1 MLFPSYSPLQAG
13 QERFRTLS
21 TSYYRGAHGV
31 LLVYDVS
38 SRTSFA
44 SMEKWFDE
52 AEINTTPG
60 VALYLVGAKID
71 KPRAVSAEEGRK
83 LADAHGAMF
92 CEVSAKT
99 SENVRKPFVEI
110 VDDVVAKGL
119 VGDGRGGR
127 GTVRVGG
134 ERDVAASSGCSC

>member
-1 MLFPSYSPLQAG
+1 M
-13 QERFRTLS
+13 
-21 TSYYRGAHGV
+21 

-52 AEINTTPG
+52 TEINTTPG

-71 KPRAVSAEEGRK
+71 KPRVVTSEEGST
-83 LADAHGAMF
+83 LAEAHGAMF

-99 SENVRKPFVEI
+99 RENVRKPFVEL
-110 VDDVVAKGL
+110 VDTIVAKGM
-119 VGDGRGGR
+119 VNGDGRNGDR
-127 GTVRVGG
+127 STVRVG
-134 ERDVAASSGCSC
+134 DVGGDAAAASSGCSC